1 MADIL
6 PSTPDLG
13 SPEDREPRVLGVDAD
28 DAEDVL
34 SALSSDTARSVLA
47 ALHRE
52 PGPASDVADRVD
64 TSLQNAQYHLKR
76 LREAGL
82 VEVGGTAYSEK
93 GREMDVYA
101 PADRALVLVAGR
113 EEDTRGLKGTLKRLL
128 GGVGVVALVS
138 VFIETWLDGPFAPTL
153 PFGTMASGG
162 ADGGAATGQGGGEVS
177 VMAADAAEQAVA
189 EPTLWE
195 QVVASPGA
203 LFFLGGVVALSL
215 AVGYVY
221 WRRSR

>member
-13 SPEDREPRVLGVDAD
+13 SPEEREPRVLGVDAE

-34 SALSSDTARSVLA
+34 SALSSDTARELLA
-47 ALHRE
+47 TLHEE
-52 PGPASDVADRVD
+52 PGPASDVAKRVD

-76 LREAGL
+76 LHDAGL

-93 GREMDVYA
+93 GREMDVYT

-138 VFIETWLDGPFAPTL
+138 VLVETWLDGPFAPTL
-153 PFGTMASGG
+153 PFGQTGSADSGG
-162 ADGGAATGQGGGEVS
+162 GGDVEM
-177 VMAADAAEQAVA
+177 MAVDAAEAA
-189 EPTLWE
+189 ASEPTLWE
-195 QVVASPGA
+195 QIAASPGA

-215 AVGYVY
+215 AVAYVY
-221 WRRSR
+221 WRHSR

>member
-6 PSTPDLG
+6 PSAPDLG
-13 SPEDREPRVLGVDAD
+13 SPEEREPRVLGVDAD

-34 SALSSDTARSVLA
+34 SALSSDTAREVLA

-76 LREAGL
+76 LCEAEL

-128 GGVGVVALVS
+128 GGVSVVALVS
-138 VFIETWLDGPFAPTL
+138 VFIEMMLDGPFAPTR
-153 PFGTMASGG
+153 PFGTTASDG
-162 ADGGAATGQGGGEVS
+162 AGGGAATDQGASDLS
-177 VMAADAAEQAVA
+177 VATADAAGRAAA

-195 QVVASPGA
+195 QLAASPGA

-215 AVGYVY
+215 AVTYVY